1 MRKYFFILITLV
13 LIAFTADLVFGS
25 VIFSLTELW
34 NAVIGSPDAFIH
46 KEILFNHRLPKALTA
61 ILTGSGL
68 AVAGVL
74 MQTLFNNPL
83 AGPDVLGVTSGA
95 SLGVAL
101 VTLSGLSLPFLNYSS
116 GWGQVT
122 AAILGSIGVLL
133 LIILIAMKVR
143 QTISLLIVGLMIGYF
158 TSAIVSILQNISNP
172 DTLKLFVTWTFG
184 SLSAVGW
191 DQLKIL
197 FIFISLG
204 TIGALLLQKPL
215 NALLLGQN
223 YAQGL
228 GFSVKRLRILVILL
242 TALLAG
248 TTTAFTGPIAFI
260 GITTPHIARGIF
272 KTSNHRIVLLGS
284 ICCGSIIMLV
294 CDLISQ
300 LPGLPGT
307 LPINAVTALFG
318 APIIIYILLKK

>member
-1 MRKYFFILITLV
+1 MKKIFILLIILLV
-13 LIAFTADLVFGS
+13 LAFMADLIFGS
-25 VIFSLTELW
+25 VIFSLSELW
-34 NAVIGSPDAFIH
+34 EAITGNPEAYIQR
-46 KEILFNHRLPKALTA
+46 EILLNHRLPKALTA

-74 MQTLFNNPL
+74 MQTLFSNPL

-101 VTLSGLSLPFLNYSS
+101 LTLSGISLPILNYLS
-116 GWGQVT
+116 GWSQVI
-122 AAILGSIGVLL
+122 AAILGASVILL
-133 LIILIAMKVR
+133 LVIFIAMRVR
-143 QTISLLIVGLMIGYF
+143 QIVSLLIVGLMIGYF
-158 TSAIVSILQNISNP
+158 TGAIVSILQSISNP

-191 DQLKIL
+191 DQIKVL
-197 FIFISLG
+197 FLFVFIGIMGS
-204 TIGALLLQKPL
+204 LLLQKPL

-228 GFSVKRLRILVILL
+228 GFSIKKLRMLVLIL

-260 GITTPHIARGIF
+260 GITTPHIARGLF
-272 KTSNHRIVLLGS
+272 KTSNHRIVLTGS
-284 ICCGSIIMLV
+284 ICCGAIIMLV

-300 LPGLPGT
+300 LPGLQGT

-318 APIIIYILLKK
+318 APIIISLLLKK